1 MENYMTDVAVNLA
14 FWLSLAYS
22 LIGSTVVRIRSRKV
36 PEADRNNE
44 AINVMFTL
52 FDATVWTAVLVSF
65 VVSVLVHI
73 GILVV
78 TSWLSAIIVAV
89 LSMVAIYYTR
99 YQMFYFIGVQK
110 AKRKRK
116 AEIKSQLN
124 D

>member
-22 LIGSTVVRIRSRKV
+22 VVGSVIVHLRARKV
-36 PEADRNNE
+36 PESDRNQE
-44 AINVMFTL
+44 AINVMSTL
-52 FDATVWTAVLVSF
+52 FDATVWTAMIVSF
-65 VVSVLVHI
+65 VVSVLVHM
-73 GILVV
+73 GIIVV
-78 TSWLSAIIVAV
+78 TTWLSATIVAV
-89 LSMVAIYYTR
+89 ASLVAIYYTR

-110 AKRKRK
+110 AKRKRR